1 MLKDKFIQ
9 EEIWKLKNKDK
20 TETKENSIPP
30 NLVDGPITQ
39 RNLKDEKIIKL
50 ASGSS
55 LDELVEAQQF
65 MHELFEKE
73 IDAGNIP
80 RSMSYDDWIIS
91 LRTSLGGGG
100 KVIKFSDFHKPKSVK
115 EIKLSDYFDLGRRLS
130 SLNQSERET
139 LKWLLNKTLTKK

>member
-139 LKWLLNKTLTKK
+139 LKWLLNKTLPKK